1 MDDST
6 LLTPFSKARV
16 ERYDKQGTGNAYA
29 TLPDRKWTLEMY
41 FTIHGLEN
49 LLLYVW
55 IAKDLSWTT
64 SSWVGAW
71 FWGILAIV
79 LSLLFVVRAV
89 VDVNWL
95 EIWHGIAQFLWVF
108 GNFWWMIGDVHDVE
122 FPDRK
127 SMYDERQKGCQHI
140 MEAALIWLA
149 LWYLIVRPLKLLPE
163 PDEETARMYDEHD
176 LVPSIPYFKTWR
188 TYESFHIV
196 LWLGKDYAWNTLNK
210 PLWFIFT
217 PFTLIASMDFIWTTA
232 RVDNMI
238 IDHVHYIS
246 MLMWVIGNMMWALGE
261 LFYASDDD
269 PEQLLRGSRPENK
282 NCRWWASWCLIWSF
296 LPLLVLHCVWIP
308 LTLAGK
314 LDHLDEAHAG
324 TVNRMLRLDSC
335 ASDGSSDGAS
345 EGSGAGGGGGAA
357 SGASRSGADSPGS
370 QNSGEDQNRPL
381 HGAPDST
388 TSNPI
393 LQGSIPVPALPEAPR
408 PIAKPPSSSPPVGGV
423 DDAAAPTSAAHGPD
437 SPTNTPA
444 SPRA

>member
-1 MDDST
+1 
-6 LLTPFSKARV
+6 
-16 ERYDKQGTGNAYA
+16 
-29 TLPDRKWTLEMY
+29 
-41 FTIHGLEN
+41 
-49 LLLYVW
+49 
-55 IAKDLSWTT
+55 
-64 SSWVGAW
+64 
-71 FWGILAIV
+71 
-79 LSLLFVVRAV
+79 
-89 VDVNWL
+89 
-95 EIWHGIAQFLWVF
+95 
-108 GNFWWMIGDVHDVE
+108 
-122 FPDRK
+122 
-127 SMYDERQKGCQHI
+127 
-140 MEAALIWLA
+140 
-149 LWYLIVRPLKLLPE
+149 
-163 PDEETARMYDEHD
+163 
-176 LVPSIPYFKTWR
+176 
-188 TYESFHIV
+188 
-196 LWLGKDYAWNTLNK
+196 
-210 PLWFIFT
+210 
-217 PFTLIASMDFIWTTA
+217 
-232 RVDNMI
+232 
-238 IDHVHYIS
+238 VHYIS